1 MDDSKVTDGSRS
13 VMSDE
18 IDYHPARRH
27 PEQRHTATRSA
38 ARLLPPQVCIGSLR
52 ALEGA
57 GDELLAMAVPGVIC
71 HPSSNPITSASFHL
85 VLQSHDASSSIITRI
100 PSETIPSETPV
111 RDERYSTPT
120 RRTDG

>member
-1 MDDSKVTDGSRS
+1 MGDSEVTDGSRS
-13 VMSDE
+13 VSCCVLLLL
-18 IDYHPARRH
+18 
-27 PEQRHTATRSA
+27 S
-38 ARLLPPQVCIGSLR
+38 LPPQVCIGSLR

-85 VLQSHDASSSIITRI
+85 VPQSHDASSSIITRS

-111 RDERYSTPT
+111 RDGRYSTPT